1 MSETIHT
8 NLGPL
13 NLYENQRCRTYSS
26 YSFLTHH
33 LLKSIYEPNCSNVNL
48 TETNKKSAILIT
60 FIYNK
65 L

>member
-1 MSETIHT
+1 MTVKPEP
-8 NLGPL
+8 GE
-13 NLYENQRCRTYSS
+13 LYENQRCRTFSS

-33 LLKSIYEPNCSNVNL
+33 LLESIDEPNCSNVNL

-60 FIYNK
+60 FIYDK